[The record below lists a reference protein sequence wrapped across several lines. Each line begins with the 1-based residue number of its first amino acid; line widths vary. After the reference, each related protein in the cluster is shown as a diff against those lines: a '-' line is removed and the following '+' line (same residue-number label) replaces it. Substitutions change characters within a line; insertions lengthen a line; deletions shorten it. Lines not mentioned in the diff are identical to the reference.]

1 MDWLLEHLQFVAIV
15 ALIIGSMVRK
25 FFEAK
30 AEEREARRR
39 MESSPPA
46 EEYSEPWEPMGEF
59 DLPPPLPQMTME
71 PTPPPL
77 PSFDERQAAILQR
90 HAEIEEQ
97 LRGIRESKAA
107 KKARPARMAKPAK
120 MTTAASPPKPGS
132 IRSVLRDRKST
143 RRAIVLREIL
153 GSPVGLR

>member
-1 MDWLLEHLQFVAIV
+1 MNWLLEHFQVVAIV
-15 ALIIGSMVRK
+15 ALIVGSMVRK
-25 FFEAK
+25 FLEAK

-46 EEYSEPWEPMGEF
+46 EEYSEPWEPMSEF
-59 DLPPPLPQMTME
+59 ELPPPVPQMTIE
-71 PTPPPL
+71 PAPPPL

-90 HAEIEEQ
+90 QAEIEEQ

-120 MTTAASPPKPGS
+120 MTAAASPSKTGG
-132 IRSVLRDRKST
+132 IRSMLRDRRSA

-153 GSPVGLR
+153 GSPTGLR